1 MFDGAPRPQIRDG
14 LLQKNR
20 QIVIC
25 ITSQQ

>member
-14 LLQKNR
+14 LLRKTR

-25 ITSQQ
+25 ITLQQ